1 MNADTEAMADLGGP
15 LSRPASDE
23 KLERFRRTFDLHDIT
38 RWVVTNPYGRFLGYC
53 GIVEQRD
60 DHPLGSHHEIG
71 WRLVREAWG
80 CGYASAAPLAGGAVQ
95 GVLYT
100 LSERDAARMDFYEVV
115 PVLGRY
121 RRTWVEQGGER
132 LYYYQTMR
140 PTAGLKPTS
149 EYLGYILD
157 GLASHPGVDAPG
169 LKRIAVIETG
179 RPGEFVVDYR
189 GELPAY
195 GPHWMY
201 RLHSAYRKLEMRI
214 FLNLVYRLS
223 LTEHLIRR
231 PKPPAEDR

>member
-1 MNADTEAMADLGGP
+1 MLRYIAWRLLFEICNIRRCFGHGSGRVRYFAFGAN
-15 LSRPASDE
+15 LSSTVMRERRIEPFSAE
-23 KLERFRRTFDLHDIT
+23 YFTLEGHALNF
-38 RWVVTNPYGRFLGYC
+38 
-53 GIVEQRD
+53 
-60 DHPLGSHHEIG
+60 DHPSP
-71 WRLVREAWG
+71 WRG